1 MSQAELVDAVTQHI
15 WETAGTMSGFSE
27 STYAKY
33 ERGVARWPS
42 AAYREA
48 LRHVLGVDANVDL
61 GFAPTPRGHT
71 AASPPPVASPRQDF
85 TDAEDD
91 PVDRRDFFKVIAL
104 GTGAATTERLA
115 TDGVPEHAPVN
126 DGRRYGLSDVARV
139 RAAVSGFSRADQKHG
154 GGHGFEAA
162 AHYFTSDMRA
172 MLNGRYASSATR
184 QAMYSAAAEL
194 SYVIGW
200 MAFDDAKHPV
210 ARRYFTLSVDLAG
223 QAHDPALAGHTL
235 RAMAH
240 QDIELGRIRE
250 AVELA
255 ERSVSGRP
263 YEVACPR
270 ERSLF
275 GVVHARALAAA
286 GLNGGASAALLRAE
300 DDLRKASPGD
310 DEPGRVYFF
319 SEASLAHET
328 GRTLFS
334 GGDVRG
340 AESALSRS
348 VRVRAKQP
356 FARTHAVTLG
366 YLGEAQAARGNL
378 DQACATWSD
387 ALDAM
392 DGVRSARARQTVETM
407 RGILQPAALG
417 ADPAMSELDHRA
429 ATCLAGS

>member
-15 WETAGTMSGFSE
+15 WETAGTMSGFSK

-48 LRHVLGVDANVDL
+48 LRHVLGVDADVDL

-255 ERSVSGRP
+255 D
-263 YEVACPR
+263 
-270 ERSLF
+270 
-275 GVVHARALAAA
+275 ARALAAA

-392 DGVRSARARQTVETM
+392 YGVRSARARQTVETM
-407 RGILQPAALG
+407 RGILQPAGLG

-429 ATCLAGS
+429 ATYLAGS